1 MTNYKYHHSNRHNRW
16 RQPVFTVV
24 ASYVPS
30 NAVKQNGFWDKSDVR
45 DKPAPL
51 KAPKRLKITFKDQVV
66 YHKVKSIFPG
76 QFIVYFENTV
86 KA

>member
-66 YHKVKSIFPG
+66 YHKVKSIFPR